1 MKRNWLVISKL
12 TWGIWRIL
20 TQELESLKNFHFN
33 SLLLSKV
40 YIAWTEKY
48 RGVIVHETEEDAT
61 FGEELTCRFKIDIRQ
76 ILTWALE
83 SLNNFHFNRFLLS
96 KVYIVWASTEELYF
110 MKLKR
115 DTKFGEESTCSFK
128 IGIRNS
134 TNFDLS
140 TQKSQKFSL

>member
-48 RGVIVHETEEDAT
+48 RGVIFHETEEDTT

-83 SLNNFHFNRFLLS
+83 SLNNFHFNRLLLS

-128 IGIRNS
+128 IGIRNL
-134 TNFDLS
+134 TKFHPS
-140 TQKSQKFSL
+140 TQKSQRFPL